1 MPLPLQVNK
10 QNTQARVRAIT
21 FLLFCVFVVCIT
33 FLLFANKLIRC
44 GCCCCCCWRWCVSLF
59 WHIAVKFAQSNLWLL
74 FTVTVTVACVFNSS
88 DGSQFHTSLWYALLD
103 FAWVN
108 GSFFF
113 RSYTYGCASIYNCC
127 VFHKFEECVASISIF
142 LCTVFSCAAKRHF
155 SVCFSDFFHEC
166 WITIYSFRYCLEL
179 LNQISPV

>member
-21 FLLFCVFVVCIT
+21 FLLLCVFVVCIT

-113 RSYTYGCASIYNCC
+113 VRTLMDVHQFTIAVYFTNLKSVWPAFQFFYAQFSLVPPKGTSLC
-127 VFHKFEECVASISIF
+127 VFRISFTHFE
-142 LCTVFSCAAKRHF
+142 
-155 SVCFSDFFHEC
+155 
-166 WITIYSFRYCLEL
+166 
-179 LNQISPV
+179 